1 MRQTIR
7 LTESELR
14 EMIEMSINEAL
25 EDEGFFGNIGRGLKS
40 AFGGDAQ
47 RIGQGAQRA
56 AQAVGRGAQRIGQGA
71 QAAAQAVGRGA
82 QAAGKAV
89 QRGAQNVATGAAN
102 KFNDMKV
109 GYQSG
114 KQNDQLNKIKGTLQ
128 GMLDNGTLGKGNV
141 AKAAQNFIASIDQA
155 IRNNN
160 SAAQNPRGI
169 QASRF
174 NEE

>member
-1 MRQTIR
+1 MKQTIR

-56 AQAVGRGAQRIGQGA
+56 AQAVGRGAQ
-71 QAAAQAVGRGA
+71 AAAQKIGQGA

-141 AKAAQNFIASIDQA
+141 AKAAQNFIASIDQG